1 MLRKDCIAEYVPSEV
16 TGNPPGKT
24 DCRMLMY
31 EPGDLPFMGTGSDSG
46 SRVIDRTV
54 IWVTEVACY
63 MMYSLPMPDNGVG
76 FLMPE
81 NPVTNPEC
89 LRGIIKSNRR
99 NN

>member
-54 IWVTEVACY
+54 KQVIHMMACG
-63 MMYSLPMPDNGVG
+63 LLCIITHTG
-76 FLMPE
+76 F
-81 NPVTNPEC
+81 PV
-89 LRGIIKSNRR
+89 
-99 NN
+99 